1 MGIRKKKVVKRK
13 KGFVRNQCD
22 LFARVDE
29 SWRRPK
35 GIDSAQRRKFKGNRL
50 MPNIGYG
57 GAKKTRHAM
66 PDGFLK
72 FRVFNVADLEML
84 LMNNRKAI
92 VDRAAQLNIK
102 VINGGSKLLM
112 EESEESAGSIQGHR
126 TDGRGCALRS
136 RFDRSISTERTASLS

>member
-1 MGIRKKKVVKRK
+1 MGHII
-13 KGFVRNQCD
+13 
-22 LFARVDE
+22 LT
-29 SWRRPK
+29 
-35 GIDSAQRRKFKGNRL
+35 AQRRKFKGNRL

-57 GAKKTRHAM
+57 GAKKTRHQM

-84 LMNNRKAI
+84 LMHNRKYSAEIASNVSARKRKSI

-112 EESEESAGSIQGHR
+112 EESE
-126 TDGRGCALRS
+126 
-136 RFDRSISTERTASLS
+136 

>member
-1 MGIRKKKVVKRK
+1 MGVRSLARRRAWASCELLAMAPTPLIRKKKVVKRQK
-13 KGFVRNQCD
+13 RFVRNQCD
-22 LFARVDE
+22 LFGRVDE

-57 GAKKTRHAM
+57 GAKKTRHVM

-72 FRVFNVADLEML
+72 FRVFNLADLEML
-84 LMNNRKAI
+84 LMNNRKYSAEIAKGVSARNRKAI

-102 VINGGSKLLM
+102 VVN
-112 EESEESAGSIQGHR
+112 A
-126 TDGRGCALRS
+126 
-136 RFDRSISTERTASLS
+136 

>member
-1 MGIRKKKVVKRK
+1 MAVPLSRPKIVKKKTNKFKRHQSDR
-13 KGFVRNQCD
+13 FVTVPE
-22 LFARVDE
+22 A
-29 SWRRPK
+29 WRRPK
-35 GIDSAQRRKFKGNRL
+35 GIDSRVRRKFKGKTL

-84 LMNNRKAI
+84 LMNNRKYSAEIASNVSARKRKAI

-112 EESEESAGSIQGHR
+112 EESE
-126 TDGRGCALRS
+126 
-136 RFDRSISTERTASLS
+136 